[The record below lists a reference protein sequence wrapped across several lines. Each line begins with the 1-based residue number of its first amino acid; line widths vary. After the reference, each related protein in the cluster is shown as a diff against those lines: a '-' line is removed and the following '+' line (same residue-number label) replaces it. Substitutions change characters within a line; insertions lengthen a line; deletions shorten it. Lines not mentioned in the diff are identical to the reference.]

1 MKSRTVHNRGFTL
14 AEVLIASTISA
25 FVTLVAVGA
34 LKTITDGAQAVGRA
48 AETTTELRFAA
59 RMMANDLANLYRD
72 PDAKKMKLVASSQG
86 LEAGSPVFL
95 TFYMAGRVKA
105 RASQPE
111 GDIYE
116 VEYLLSTQ
124 DDLESEE
131 PTQKSLLMRRLW
143 PNPDKQRDP
152 GGILSTVAEEI
163 GVLQMNFFDGKQWAS
178 EWPEEMQSIPQLI
191 EVTLIAQPKGRGIP
205 MRETFVVGFPRLAAK
220 MASGSGE
227 GQPEGEGQT
236 PQPEG
241 MPPEPESGQNAQ
253 E

>member
-1 MKSRTVHNRGFTL
+1 MRSRTVHNRGFTL

-34 LKTITDGAQAVGRA
+34 LKTITDGSQAVGRV
-48 AETTTELRFAA
+48 AETTMELRFAA

-72 PDAKKMKLVASSQG
+72 PDVKKMKLVASSQG
-86 LEAGSPVFL
+86 SETGAPAFL

-105 RASQPE
+105 RAGQPE
-111 GDIYE
+111 GDVYE

-124 DDLESEE
+124 KDLESEE

-143 PNPDKQRDP
+143 PNPDRQRDP
-152 GGILSTVAEEI
+152 GGILSTVAEQVA
-163 GVLQMNFFDGKQWAS
+163 VLEMNFFDGKQWSS

-191 EVTLIAQPKGRGIP
+191 EVTLIAQRKGRGDP

-220 MASGSGE
+220 MASSPGE
-227 GQPEGEGQT
+227 GQPEGQT

-241 MPPEPESGQNAQ
+241 MPPEPEGGQNTQ

>member
-1 MKSRTVHNRGFTL
+1 MKSRATNNRGFTL

-34 LKTITDGAQAVGRA
+34 LKTITDGAQAVSKA

-72 PDAKKMKLVASSQG
+72 PDPKKMKLVASSEG
-86 LEAGSPVFL
+86 LETGGPMFL

-105 RASQPE
+105 RAGQPE
-111 GDIYE
+111 GDVYE

-124 DDLESEE
+124 DDLEAEE
-131 PTQKSLLMRRLW
+131 PTEKSLLMRRLW

-152 GGILSTVAEEI
+152 GGILSTIAEEV
-163 GVLQMNFFDGKQWAS
+163 GAMQMNFFDGKQWSS
-178 EWPEEMQSIPQLI
+178 EWPEEMQSIPQLV
-191 EVTLIAQPKGRGIP
+191 EVTLISRPKGRGIP
-205 MRETFVVGFPRLAAK
+205 MRETFVVGWPRLAAN
-220 MASGSGE
+220 MASGAGE
-227 GQPEGEGQT
+227 EQPEGEAS
-236 PQPEG
+236 QPEE
-241 MPPEPESGQNAQ
+241 MPPEPENQSTQ